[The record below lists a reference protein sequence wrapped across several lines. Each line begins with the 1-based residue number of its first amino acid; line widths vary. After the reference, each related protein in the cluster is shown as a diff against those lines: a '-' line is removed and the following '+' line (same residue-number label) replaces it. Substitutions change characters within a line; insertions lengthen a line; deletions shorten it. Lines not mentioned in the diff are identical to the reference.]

1 LFDGFFKDI
10 KGLSDFWCEGFVGTV
25 IPADGVDYTATQ
37 GTKIFGMDT
46 WNVLQS
52 LTDVQ
57 ISKKATVAPFK
68 PTADGVYYFVL
79 KMGSNASAAREIL
92 LDELTLKETLPV
104 KADFYAET
112 VSGVAPLTVQFY
124 DLSTNATSWA
134 WDFGDGTTSTEQDP
148 IHTYTTGG
156 TFTVKLTASNSDSS
170 DSRVSFSCSNFSFE
184 YYSSFFRNNILE
196 LNFITNISFSYII
209 FYIID
214 ILN

>member
-1 LFDGFFKDI
+1 
-10 KGLSDFWCEGFVGTV
+10 V
-25 IPADGVDYTATQ
+25 IPADGVDYTPTQ

-46 WNVLQS
+46 WNGLQS

-79 KMGSNASAAREIL
+79 KIGLKCFCCKRNFSF
-92 LDELTLKETLPV
+92 DELTLKETLPV

-134 WDFGDGTTSTEQDP
+134 WGFW
-148 IHTYTTGG
+148 
-156 TFTVKLTASNSDSS
+156 
-170 DSRVSFSCSNFSFE
+170 
-184 YYSSFFRNNILE
+184 
-196 LNFITNISFSYII
+196 
-209 FYIID
+209 
-214 ILN
+214 